1 MDQFAG
7 LVERGDGRGK
17 GLGFPTANLRID
29 AAAERSLRSGV
40 YACRVGIGAQQPRF
54 DAVANIGVRPTFD
67 STGEGKKPDGCS
79 DGSGDQRRRIEVHIL
94 DFSRDLYGET
104 MEVELIEKLRDE
116 QRFAEI
122 DQLKEQIERD
132 VDRARAI
139 LND

>member
-7 LVERGDGRGK
+7 LVERGDGRGI

-40 YACRVGIGAQQPRF
+40 YACRVGIGAQQSRF

-67 STGEGKKPDGCS
+67 STGEGKKP